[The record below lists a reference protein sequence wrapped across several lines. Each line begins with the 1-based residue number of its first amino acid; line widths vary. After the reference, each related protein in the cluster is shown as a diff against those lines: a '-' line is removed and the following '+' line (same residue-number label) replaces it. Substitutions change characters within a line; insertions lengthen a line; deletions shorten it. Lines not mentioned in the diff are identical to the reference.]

1 MENLNFF
8 VPATSPEKHLPKAF
22 NVLQTSRRQRD
33 LLLKKFS
40 DKLQINHSLDRTLVS
55 FQANRVTPFFN
66 WFKYREG
73 FSANLIRYILEKIPT
88 EESGVFLDPF
98 AGSGTAL
105 FEAAERGWHVRGI
118 ELLPV
123 GLLAI
128 KARSACRQV
137 DPNEFKK
144 VASSVL
150 KQDLSR
156 YYDELF
162 TFRHIPITL
171 NAFPQ
176 ENERDLVGYRSLINK
191 KYADNPEILTLLELA
206 SFSILEEISFTRKDG
221 QYLRWDSRSGRSI
234 GTSTFDKGKICNFRE
249 AITGKLN
256 QIGDDLLNTET
267 DIPPSL
273 FANNKP
279 NGPKKYTEPEVL
291 QGSCLNI
298 LPTLDDS
305 HLNLIITSPP
315 YCNRYDYTRTYAL
328 ELVYLGANAE
338 AVKNYRQALLSCTV
352 ENREKISELEN
363 LYTKQNKGAVFHRVK
378 AVFDNQEA
386 LQEVLANLNEY
397 AAADRLN
404 NPNIVKMV
412 RNYFFELS
420 FTIREMARM
429 LVQGGKIFMVNDNV
443 QYAGEEIPVDLILS
457 DIAEQFGLKIEVI
470 WVLPRGK
477 GNSSQQ
483 MGDHGRS
490 ELRKCVYLWRKV

>member
-8 VPATSPEKHLPKAF
+8 IPEILPEKNFPRADS
-22 NVLQTSRRQRD
+22 VLHTSREQRD

-40 DKLQINHSLDRTLVS
+40 DKLKINHSLDRTLVS

-150 KQDLSR
+150 KQDFSR
-156 YYDELF
+156 HHDEKF
-162 TFRHIPITL
+162 AFRHIPITH

-176 ENERDLVGYRSLINK
+176 ENERELVGYRSLINR
-191 KYADNPEILTLLELA
+191 KYTDNPAILTLLELG
-206 SFSILEEISFTRKDG
+206 SFSILEEISYTRKDG

-234 GTSTFDKGKICNFRE
+234 GTSTFDKGKIYDFRE

-256 QIGDDLLNTET
+256 QISNDLLNEEANSQ
-267 DIPPSL
+267 PSL
-273 FANNKP
+273 FPDNKP
-279 NGPKKYTEPEVL
+279 NITRKYTEPEVL

-328 ELVYLGANAE
+328 ELVYLGADAE

-352 ENREKISELEN
+352 ENREKIKELES
-363 LYTKQNKGAVFHRVK
+363 LYEKKNKEAIFHQVK
-378 AVFDNQEA
+378 TVFDNQEA
-386 LQEVLANLNEY
+386 LQEVLANLSEY

-429 LVQGGKIFMVNDNV
+429 LVPGGKIFMVNDNV

-457 DIAEQFGLKIEVI
+457 DIAEQFGLKTEVI

-483 MGDHGRS
+483 MGNHGRV
-490 ELRKCVYLWRKV
+490 ELRKCIYVWSKI